1 MEEMDETLTQLL
13 SLIRSDKSN
22 EEIKNALEHYHDSD
36 IADAIPLLNKEER
49 KKLYSIIGIQATSDV
64 FTYLDDVENYVDELE
79 NDKVADIIELMDA
92 DDAVDILEE
101 LDEEDQKEIVRL
113 MDNEAVE
120 DIKMISSY
128 DETQVGS
135 RMTTNFIVVSNKL
148 TIKEVMKTVVNEA
161 PINDNIGT
169 IYVMDEHDYF
179 YGSIDLKD
187 LIIARSNDELSSI
200 IRTNYPFLKAEEKFS
215 DCLNDLKEYTL
226 DMIPVLDDTQH
237 LVGVITSSDLV
248 EAIDDEMG
256 DDYAKLAGLTDEEEM
271 NEPLKASIRK
281 RLPWLALLLFLG
293 LCVSLIISQFEAI
306 IAVIPVIVFF
316 QSTVLDMAGNVG
328 TQSLAVT
335 IRSLVDDDNLERKTI
350 WKMIFKEVRVGFIN
364 GLVIGSLA
372 FLVVFL
378 FLLIKHQ
385 PISSD
390 VFVINEALLLSSGV
404 LISLIVTLTLASFLG
419 TSIPALLKKLK
430 FDPAVA
436 SGPLITTLNDI
447 VAIISYYGL
456 CMLLFNIL

>member
-1 MEEMDETLTQLL
+1 MDEMDEKIAQLL
-13 SLIRSDKSN
+13 SLIRSHKSN

-36 IADAIPLLNKEER
+36 IADAIPHLNKDER
-49 KKLYSIIGIQATSDV
+49 KKLYAIIGIQATSDV
-64 FTYLDDVENYVDELE
+64 FTYLDDVEDYVDELE

-101 LDEEDQKEIVRL
+101 LDEDDQKEIVRL

-128 DETQVGS
+128 DESQVGS
-135 RMTTNFIVVSNKL
+135 RMTTNFIAVSKQL
-148 TIKEVMKTVVNEA
+148 TIKEVMKTVVKEA
-161 PINDNIGT
+161 PENDNIGT
-169 IYVMDEHDYF
+169 IYVVDENDIF

-226 DMIPVLDDTQH
+226 DMIPVLNDNQH

-271 NEPLKASIRK
+271 NEPLKASLRK
-281 RLPWLALLLFLG
+281 RLPWLALLLLLG

-335 IRSLVDDDNLERKTI
+335 IRSLVDDDDLERKTI

-364 GLVIGSLA
+364 GIVIGSLA

-390 VFVINEALLLSSGV
+390 VFMISEALLLSSGV
-404 LISLIVTLTLASFLG
+404 LISLVIALTLASFLG
-419 TSIPALLKKLK
+419 TSIPVLLKKLK